1 MNDYDISQ
9 AFKAIENELI
19 DSMMRNFSRHRAEE
33 TKEGYNW
40 AQWQAEQLKSL
51 EQYRKKNSKK
61 FNKQFSELNG
71 KVEEILKTAR
81 ANGNAEQEAKILQA
95 VKDGFKLPDKPSETS
110 TAGFFKV
117 NDRKLNALIKSTTDD
132 LKRAETAILRMS
144 NDKYRKAI
152 YNAQVYA
159 NTGAGTY
166 EKAVDMACRDM
177 LRARLNCVEYSNGA
191 RHTLSD
197 YADMAI
203 RTANK
208 RAYLY
213 GEGEKRAE
221 WGISTV
227 VVNSR
232 QGGCPDCAQYIG
244 RVFIDDVYSNGKKS
258 DGDYPLLSTAIA
270 GGLFH
275 PRCKDSTSTYYEGIT
290 TLKPVTPEEIDEMR
304 NRETLENRQKYCKN
318 QAEKCHRI
326 ANHSLDSDNKIAYAS
341 RAKAWQEK
349 AEKTAEKL
357 DETVAKS
364 AESGIIRTTKVV
376 NAAPVT
382 DTWKPRPD
390 FDSLIDDIIEF
401 QGFNGKPTIIYEQ
414 SEFDK
419 AVQKDHFIAERTI
432 RATDEE
438 TLLKYNN
445 QLKAVNGEDYF
456 YVNCGVGGAQYG
468 QGMYCAADYTK
479 GKEPFEH
486 FLHEIKEYGDGDKI
500 ENGCYSTTW
509 MTLDPTSKI
518 LELPNGAKAGEYIP
532 ELYKREYMLNH
543 AGDNIQD
550 VLDYIDA
557 CKAVDNLTFSEPE
570 DVIDRLYAER
580 NSALSKVKDLCKE
593 AMNNTMYLP
602 KDSKFPIPKNPGVLA
617 AEMGYDAINA
627 VGHGATNSYTVVL
640 NRTKL
645 IIYGGDDY
653 VYNATKVL

>member
-40 AQWQAEQLKSL
+40 SQWQAEKLKSL
-51 EQYRKKNSKK
+51 ERYRKNNAKK

-71 KVEEILKTAR
+71 KVEEMLKTAR
-81 ANGNAEQEAKILQA
+81 ADGNAEQEVKILQA
-95 VKDGFKLPDKPSETS
+95 IKDGFKTPIKPSASS
-110 TAGFFKV
+110 TAEFFKV
-117 NDRKLNALIKSTTDD
+117 NDRKLNALIKATTDD

-177 LRARLNCVEYSNGA
+177 LRAGLNCVEYSNGA

-290 TLKPVTPEEIDEMR
+290 TLKKVSKSELSEMKE
-304 NRETLENRQKYCKN
+304 NEALEQQKNHAEN
-318 QAEKCHRI
+318 QAEKCGRI
-326 ANHSLDSDNKIAYAS
+326 AKYSLDDDNKRIYKN
-341 RAKAWQEK
+341 RAENWNEK
-349 AEKTAEKL
+349 SDIIGEKL
-357 DETVAKS
+357 DKPVAKS
-364 AESGIIRTTKVV
+364 SKSGIITFDKGVTKEVQD
-376 NAAPVT
+376 A
-382 DTWKPRPD
+382 
-390 FDSLIDDIIEF
+390 
-401 QGFNGKPTIIYEQ
+401 FNI
-414 SEFDK
+414 EFDK
-419 AVQKDHFIAERTI
+419 MQGKFGKIRTISRVGTLKGVDSTYGEFYDNSGELLLKFANKKNALSEHAKKAQDMKKSGKWSSAHPLHTFRHEIGHAIQLEHKLNDPLWDDKLEKISEIMDKVSLEDVSLYGFTTLDEFISECIAESMTKKARKISKQVANTI
-432 RATDEE
+432 I
-438 TLLKYNN
+438 
-445 QLKAVNGEDYF
+445 G
-456 YVNCGVGGAQYG
+456 
-468 QGMYCAADYTK
+468 
-479 GKEPFEH
+479 
-486 FLHEIKEYGDGDKI
+486 
-500 ENGCYSTTW
+500 S
-509 MTLDPTSKI
+509 
-518 LELPNGAKAGEYIP
+518 
-532 ELYKREYMLNH
+532 
-543 AGDNIQD
+543 
-550 VLDYIDA
+550 
-557 CKAVDNLTFSEPE
+557 
-570 DVIDRLYAER
+570 
-580 NSALSKVKDLCKE
+580 
-593 AMNNTMYLP
+593 
-602 KDSKFPIPKNPGVLA
+602 
-617 AEMGYDAINA
+617 
-627 VGHGATNSYTVVL
+627 
-640 NRTKL
+640 
-645 IIYGGDDY
+645 
-653 VYNATKVL
+653 

>member
-1 MNDYDISQ
+1 MSEYDISQ
-9 AFKAIENELI
+9 AFEEIEKELI
-19 DSMMRNFSRHRAEE
+19 DSMMKNFSRHRAEE
-33 TKEGYNW
+33 LKEGYNW
-40 AQWQAEQLKSL
+40 SQWQAEQLKSL
-51 EQYRKKNSKK
+51 EQYRKNNSKK

-71 KVEEILKTAR
+71 KVEEMLKTAR
-81 ANGNAEQEAKILQA
+81 ADGNAEQEAKILQA
-95 VKDGFKLPDKPSETS
+95 IKDGFKLPDKPSETS
-110 TAGFFKV
+110 TAEFFKV
-117 NDRKLNALIKSTTDD
+117 NDRKLNALVKSTTDD
-132 LKRAETAILRMS
+132 LKSAETAVLRMS
-144 NDKYRKAI
+144 NDKYRSAI
-152 YNAQVYA
+152 FNAQVYA
-159 NTGAGTY
+159 NSGAGTY

-177 LRARLNCVEYSNGA
+177 LRAGLNCVEYKNGA

-197 YADMAI
+197 YAEMAI

-208 RAYLY
+208 RAYLR
-213 GEGEKRAE
+213 GEGEKRQE
-221 WGISTV
+221 FGITTV
-227 VVNSR
+227 LVNSR

-244 RVFIDDVYSNGKKS
+244 RVFIDDVYSGGTSK
-258 DGDYPLLSTAIA
+258 DGDYPLLSEAIS

-290 TLKPVTPEEIDEMR
+290 TLKPATEDEINNMKRQEA
-304 NRETLENRQKYCKN
+304 LEQQKSYYEN
-318 QAEKCHRI
+318 QAKKCGRI
-326 ANHSLDSDNKIAYAS
+326 SKYSLDSDNKRAYAK
-341 RAKAWQEK
+341 RAEVWQDK

-445 QLKAVNGEDYF
+445 QLKAVKGEDYF

>member
-40 AQWQAEQLKSL
+40 SQWQAEKLKSL
-51 EQYRKKNSKK
+51 ERYRKNNAKK
-61 FNKQFSELNG
+61 FNKQFSEINDKISEMLS
-71 KVEEILKTAR
+71 TAR
-81 ANGNAEQEAKILQA
+81 ANGNAHQEAEILQA
-95 VKDGFKLPDKPSETS
+95 IKDGFKTPVKPSASS
-110 TAGFFKV
+110 TAEFFKV
-117 NDRKLNALIKSTTDD
+117 NDRKLNALIKATTDD
-132 LKRAETAILRMS
+132 LKSAETAILRMS

-152 YNAQVYA
+152 FNAQVYA